1 MARGRTY
8 RTGIVRKID
17 NHGRIVLSKEQLEW
31 CHLDPGQRVM
41 MSVVVDKNGKVRGI
55 LCEPMAWV
63 ADPSQVPTFDEV
75 VARIMEVEGE
85 GPGID

>member
-17 NHGRIVLSKEQLEW
+17 SHGRVVLSKEQLEW
-31 CHLDPGQRVM
+31 CQLAPGARVM
-41 MSVVVDKNGKVRGI
+41 MSVVVDRYGKVRGI

-63 ADPSQVPTFDEV
+63 ADSSSAPTFDEV
-75 VARIMEVEGE
+75 IARIMEVEGE